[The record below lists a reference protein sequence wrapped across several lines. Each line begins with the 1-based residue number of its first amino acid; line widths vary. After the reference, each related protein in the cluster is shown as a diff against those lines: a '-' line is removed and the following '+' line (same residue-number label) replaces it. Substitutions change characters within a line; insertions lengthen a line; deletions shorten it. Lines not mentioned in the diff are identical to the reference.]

1 MTGGGS
7 HVQLCLNETVYRKS
21 IMHEYT
27 VNVLGVPNC
36 ASHLT
41 LGHWR
46 WCPKWLS
53 QTICWRKAEVGEGFK
68 D

>member
-1 MTGGGS
+1 MIKLMTGGGS

-27 VNVLGVPNC
+27 VNVLGVLDC

-46 WCPKWLS
+46 
-53 QTICWRKAEVGEGFK
+53 
-68 D
+68 